1 MLEAILLNYTKF
13 SVINVI
19 ITTEAVHAA
28 FTLAKYQAP
37 IWFILILIRFIIWML
52 ATCPQEKSENPTRI
66 QFKQVAN
73 SD

>member
-13 SVINVI
+13 SEA
-19 ITTEAVHAA
+19 EAVHAA

-37 IWFILILIRFIIWML
+37 IWFIFILIRFIIWML